1 MRATTIYYNTV
12 ELEWKQGGLSDVTYY
27 IIKYRIENDML
38 VDDYQYSNNIDTND
52 EYQPMRMANEIE
64 FYYYENTTN
73 TKYRIQNRLKP
84 FKFYTFQVIAVN
96 EVGDSDASESLR
108 VQTAASSMPVFHDV
122 SV

>member
-1 MRATTIYYNTV
+1 
-12 ELEWKQGGLSDVTYY
+12 LEWKQGGLSDVTYY